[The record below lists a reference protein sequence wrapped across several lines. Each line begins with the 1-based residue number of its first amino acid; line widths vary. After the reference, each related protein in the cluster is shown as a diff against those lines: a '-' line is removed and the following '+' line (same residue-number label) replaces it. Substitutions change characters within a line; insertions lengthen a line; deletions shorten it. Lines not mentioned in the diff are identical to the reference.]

1 MMKTF
6 AMTAIFSLAAAFVP
20 LHAQTVEVALL
31 EDAGDLG
38 SRANRT
44 SEIIITG
51 VLDGLFDTG
60 LIGTNSRPLD
70 GTIASFLSY
79 VPGAVSAEGF
89 VDYVIVVFAE
99 YSNTAPVPACRY
111 RLVRVR
117 DGKEMAQGTVPAVD
131 PASTSIVDIDK
142 ACHKVGVAVSAACGE
157 VVRGVSASRRKYGY
171 EKA

>member
-1 MMKTF
+1 MKTF
-6 AMTAIFSLAAAFVP
+6 AITAIFSLAAAFVP
-20 LHAQTVEVALL
+20 LNAQTVEIALL

-38 SRANRT
+38 AKANRA
-44 SEIIITG
+44 SESIISG
-51 VLDGLFDTG
+51 VLDGLFDAG

-70 GTIASFLSY
+70 GTAASFLSY
-79 VPGAVSAEGF
+79 VPGVASADGF

-99 YSNTAPVPACRY
+99 YSNAAPVPACRY

-117 DGKEMAQGTVPAVD
+117 DGREMAQGTIPAVD

-142 ACHKVGVAVSAACGE
+142 ACHKLGLAVSAACGG
-157 VVRGVSASRRKYGY
+157 VVRGVNASRRKYGY